1 MRGSLVKGENHE
13 SDSNLWRFL
22 SRTAVARKLAWFVS
36 SKSFVPPFLTSMT
49 LCPVLFGGYW
59 YSSPYM
65 EHMILA
71 VETIALFTRCRLTTV
86 SLHFLS
92 ECSAWHVLLHGNI
105 IVVATSLPAAL
116 KQHNSDQL
124 SANCGQVL
132 AHNFFFF
139 LAIVL
144 GNLLGAVVMPL
155 LSTLKILFCAEKFL
169 IFSNT
174 ALKLSKYLVTWTL
187 LKPVFLPKLHFSEQ
201 SEIFCLLQTWPL
213 SPFQQSYFLS

>member
-1 MRGSLVKGENHE
+1 MRTVNWNMCVGVWLRVRITKVTAICR
-13 SDSNLWRFL
+13 DS
-22 SRTAVARKLAWFVS
+22 TAVARKLAWFVS

-71 VETIALFTRCRLTTV
+71 VETIALFTRCRLTTI
-86 SLHFLS
+86 SLHFPS

-139 LAIVL
+139 FLRSSWATCWEQWWCHFYPRWKFCSVRR
-144 GNLLGAVVMPL
+144 N
-155 LSTLKILFCAEKFL
+155 SLFSQIQHLNCQN
-169 IFSNT
+169 I
-174 ALKLSKYLVTWTL
+174 
-187 LKPVFLPKLHFSEQ
+187 
-201 SEIFCLLQTWPL
+201 
-213 SPFQQSYFLS
+213 

>member
-1 MRGSLVKGENHE
+1 
-13 SDSNLWRFL
+13 
-22 SRTAVARKLAWFVS
+22 VS
-36 SKSFVPPFLTSMT
+36 SPFWWILVFFPIYGAHDISRWDNSFVYQ
-49 LCPVLFGGYW
+49 V
-59 YSSPYM
+59 SSYNC
-65 EHMILA
+65 
-71 VETIALFTRCRLTTV
+71 LFTFSFRMQCMTRPVTREYYRC
-86 SLHFLS
+86 S
-92 ECSAWHVLLHGNI
+92 N
-105 IVVATSLPAAL
+105 
-116 KQHNSDQL
+116 
-124 SANCGQVL
+124 VL
-132 AHNFFFF
+132 ASSAETAQQWPAVCELRTSSCPQFFFFF